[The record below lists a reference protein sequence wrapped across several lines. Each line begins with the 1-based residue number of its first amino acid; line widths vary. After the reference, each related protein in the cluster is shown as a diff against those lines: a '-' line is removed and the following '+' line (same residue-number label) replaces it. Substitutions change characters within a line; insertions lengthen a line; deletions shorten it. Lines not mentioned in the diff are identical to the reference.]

1 MFRWEGF
8 HIKIIMGADR
18 GGFTLKEAV
27 KDALLSRGYDITDA
41 TPDKPIIFQD
51 AAIAVASSV
60 ASGQYERGIVMC
72 GTGMGVS
79 IIANKHRGVYAALCE
94 SVYQAKRAR
103 VVNKTN
109 VLCMGGMIIG
119 NAMGIEMALAWLE
132 AEYLSGFDAVTKER
146 LGKEFD
152 ALVEFE
158 NVCFGSRKE

>member
-1 MFRWEGF
+1 M
-8 HIKIIMGADR
+8 KIIMGADR
-18 GGFTLKEAV
+18 GGFLLKEAV
-27 KDALLSRGYDITDA
+27 KDALLSRGYDVTDT
-41 TPDKPIIFQD
+41 TPDKPVLFQE
-51 AAIAVASSV
+51 AAKAVAGPV
-60 ASGQYERGIVMC
+60 ASGQYDRGIVMC

-119 NAMGIEMALAWLE
+119 NAMGIDMALAWLE
-132 AEYLSGFDAVTKER
+132 AEYLSGVDEATKER
-146 LGKEFD
+146 IGKEFD

-158 NVCFGSRKE
+158 DISFSNKNS